1 MYAVPHVEEVSGK
14 STEKVEEVKVEEP
27 TTSDNSGSSILEDYL
42 GRSSNVVKKNVIED
56 KLSENQLKE
65 LLKLEKSDKNRSA
78 VKNWNK
84 KNEIFINA
92 HILTMISINPMVLT
106 SILLEVKKRSNFFS
120 KLNPISIQ
128 SPPAP
133 R

>member
-1 MYAVPHVEEVSGK
+1 MYKAIKEIGGYNIGDEVPTDKAKVWLGMYAEPHVEEVSGK

-65 LLKLEKSDKNRSA
+65 LLKLEKSDKNRHS
-78 VKNWNK
+78 V
-84 KNEIFINA
+84 IFAI
-92 HILTMISINPMVLT
+92 
-106 SILLEVKKRSNFFS
+106 KKRLAN
-120 KLNPISIQ
+120 
-128 SPPAP
+128 
-133 R
+133 

>member
-1 MYAVPHVEEVSGK
+1 MYKAIKDIGGYKIGEEIPTEQALVWKDMYAEPHVEEVSGK

-65 LLKLEKSDKNRSA
+65 LLKLEKSDKNRHS
-78 VKNWNK
+78 V
-84 KNEIFINA
+84 IFAI
-92 HILTMISINPMVLT
+92 
-106 SILLEVKKRSNFFS
+106 KKRLAN
-120 KLNPISIQ
+120 
-128 SPPAP
+128 
-133 R
+133 

>member
-1 MYAVPHVEEVSGK
+1 MYKAIKEIGGYKIGEEIPTEQALVWKDMYAVPHVEEVSGK

-65 LLKLEKSDKNRSA
+65 LLKLEKSDKNRHS
-78 VKNWNK
+78 V
-84 KNEIFINA
+84 IFAI
-92 HILTMISINPMVLT
+92 
-106 SILLEVKKRSNFFS
+106 KKRLTN
-120 KLNPISIQ
+120 
-128 SPPAP
+128 
-133 R
+133 

>member
-1 MYAVPHVEEVSGK
+1 MYKAIKDIGGYKIGEEIPTEQALVWKGMYAVPHVEEVSGK

-65 LLKLEKSDKNRSA
+65 LLKLEKSDKNRHS
-78 VKNWNK
+78 V
-84 KNEIFINA
+84 IFAI
-92 HILTMISINPMVLT
+92 
-106 SILLEVKKRSNFFS
+106 KKRLAN
-120 KLNPISIQ
+120 
-128 SPPAP
+128 
-133 R
+133 

>member
-1 MYAVPHVEEVSGK
+1 MYKAIKEIGGYNIGDEVPTDKAKVWLSMYAVPHVEEVSGK

-65 LLKLEKSDKNRSA
+65 LLKLEKSDKNRHS
-78 VKNWNK
+78 V
-84 KNEIFINA
+84 IFAI
-92 HILTMISINPMVLT
+92 
-106 SILLEVKKRSNFFS
+106 KKRLAN
-120 KLNPISIQ
+120 
-128 SPPAP
+128 
-133 R
+133 